1 MFREISVRFS
11 NSRMEMEKAR
21 ERMAFCAA
29 CGNSLAE
36 GERFCR
42 VCGRDSTSGALPA
55 QAMGTLPTP
64 AAPAVPARTSGKA
77 IASLLCGLLFF
88 IPFLFIVAI
97 VFGHLAL
104 SEIKRSAG
112 RLKGEGLA
120 IAGLVLGYGW
130 AIFIPVIL
138 IFAAIAIPNL
148 LRARMAA
155 NESSAVASV
164 RTINTAE
171 ISYSS
176 EHPTAGFTCS
186 LSDLSSL
193 VDSKL
198 VSGQK
203 NGYAFELSGCTADD
217 KGAMVHY
224 QVAAYPVTRNQ
235 TGIRAFCSDESAV
248 IRVDPNGSAQECLAN
263 GSSLMR

>member
-1 MFREISVRFS
+1 MFREISARFS
-11 NSRMEMEKAR
+11 NSRMEMEKE

-29 CGNSLAE
+29 CGNSLTE

-42 VCGRDSTSGALPA
+42 VCGRDSTSGAPPA
-55 QAMGTLPTP
+55 QAAGAPTTP
-64 AAPAVPARTSGKA
+64 AAPVIPAKTSGKA

-88 IPFLFIVAI
+88 IPFLFVVAI
-97 VFGHLAL
+97 VLGHLAL
-104 SEIKRSAG
+104 SEMKRSAG

-130 AIFIPVIL
+130 VIFIPIIL
-138 IFAAIAIPNL
+138 IIAAIAIPNL

-164 RTINTAE
+164 RTITTAE

-186 LSDLSSL
+186 LSDLSSF
-193 VDSKL
+193 DKQL
-198 VSGQK
+198 VSGPR

-235 TGIRAFCSDESAV
+235 SGIRAFCSDETAV
-248 IRVDPNGSAQECLAN
+248 VRVDPNGSAQECLAN
-263 GSSLMR
+263 GSPLSK

>member
-1 MFREISVRFS
+1 
-11 NSRMEMEKAR
+11 
-21 ERMAFCAA
+21 MAFCAA

-42 VCGRDSTSGALPA
+42 VCGRDSTSGAPPT
-55 QAMGTLPTP
+55 QATGTQATL
-64 AAPAVPARTSGKA
+64 AAPVIPAKTSGKA
-77 IASLLCGLLFF
+77 ITSLLCGLLFF

-130 AIFIPVIL
+130 VIFIPIIL
-138 IFAAIAIPNL
+138 IIAAIAIPNL

-155 NESSAVASV
+155 NESSAVASI

-171 ISYSS
+171 ISYAS

-193 VDSKL
+193 VGSQL
-198 VSGQK
+198 FRGPRS
-203 NGYAFELSGCTADD
+203 GYAFELSGCTADD
-217 KGAMVHY
+217 KGAIVHY

-248 IRVDPNGSAQECLAN
+248 IRVDPNGSAQDCLAN
-263 GSSLMR
+263 GSPLPK

>member
-1 MFREISVRFS
+1 
-11 NSRMEMEKAR
+11 
-21 ERMAFCAA
+21 MAFCAA

-42 VCGRDSTSGALPA
+42 VCGRDSTGGAPA
-55 QAMGTLPTP
+55 PVVASSSPPTP
-64 AAPAVPARTSGKA
+64 SVPANTSGKA
-77 IASLLCGLLFF
+77 ITSLVCGLLFF
-88 IPFLFIVAI
+88 IPFLFIVGI

-120 IAGLVLGYGW
+120 IAGLVLGYSW
-130 AIFIPVIL
+130 VVFALPLIL
-138 IFAAIAIPNL
+138 IIAAIAIPNL

-155 NESSAVASV
+155 NEASAAASV
-164 RTINTAE
+164 RTVTAAE
-171 ISYSS
+171 ITYSS

-193 VDSKL
+193 VGKQL
-198 VSGQK
+198 VNGPR

-217 KGAMVHY
+217 KGVMVHY

-235 TGIRAFCSDESAV
+235 TGIRAFCSDETAV
-248 IRVDPNGSAQECLAN
+248 VRVDPNGSAQECLAH
-263 GSSLMR
+263 GTPLSQ